1 MKIIKCILQKLAQ
14 WFREPDFNRERFE
27 KLESKKSIHKGDF

>member
-1 MKIIKCILQKLAQ
+1 MKLLKLIWQWLAQ
-14 WFREPDFNRERFE
+14 RFRESDLSRERFE